1 MLHSEKGAS
10 DVSRSVETA
19 SAVANANAPLPLSTA
34 TCGHSVFERTS
45 EGEGILRSA
54 SPPLSPMLPPMMR
67 LPHDCDGDGD
77 AELEMEGRERDPQ
90 SER

>member
-1 MLHSEKGAS
+1 MYPVPSRPPPPSLMLMHLS
-10 DVSRSVETA
+10 
-19 SAVANANAPLPLSTA
+19 LSTT

-77 AELEMEGRERDPQ
+77 DDAELEMEGRERDPQ